1 VPIGPTQLVATRAA
15 LGLTGAAISATGA
28 VSRAIGAA
36 AGQLLDTAKP
46 SFEQVFA
53 ASPAVP
59 AAAESGKVAI
69 TDQVAT
75 KIRSLLAAVGFE
87 MTMPLTFSVSDQGT
101 LQIEGSPAQKETVRT
116 ALAHDPQLDA
126 LITQMI
132 HEHRSSGRSEPLGFT
147 VAPNL

>member
-15 LGLTGAAISATGA
+15 VGFAGAAISATGA

-46 SFEQVFA
+46 TFEQVFA
-53 ASPAVP
+53 ATP
-59 AAAESGKVAI
+59 AAPPDAATRKAPI

-87 MTMPLTFSVSDQGT
+87 LTTPLTFAVSEQGM
-101 LQIEGSPAQKETVRT
+101 LQIEGDPARNDTVHT
-116 ALAHDPQLDA
+116 ALAHDQQLDA
-126 LITQMI
+126 LINQMLS
-132 HEHRSSGRSEPLGFT
+132 EHRSSGRGEPLRFT
-147 VAPNL
+147 VAAKM